1 MKFIVTVIVLFC
13 VVIAGCALPGG
24 FESSGGLGID
34 ASKMSA
40 DQIKAAAGIISANKE
55 KDTGI
60 RCVKVNTPYGMGTV
74 VELNMDTA
82 GRLQGKAT
90 VQPDCTMT
98 VESDSRPP
106 VK

>member
-1 MKFIVTVIVLFC
+1 MKFFLAVLMLICVIL
-13 VVIAGCALPGG
+13 AGCALPGG

-34 ASKMSA
+34 ASKMNA
-40 DQIKAAAGIISANKE
+40 DTINAAAGLLKANKE

-98 VESDSRPP
+98 VESDSRVQ